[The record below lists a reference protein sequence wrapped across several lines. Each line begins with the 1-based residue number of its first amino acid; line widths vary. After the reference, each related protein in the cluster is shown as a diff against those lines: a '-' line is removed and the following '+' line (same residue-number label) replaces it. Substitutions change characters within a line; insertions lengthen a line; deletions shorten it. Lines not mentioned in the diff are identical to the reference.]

1 MSALRSSS
9 LRETHRRPLA
19 LGVAAILAFAAPDL
33 MAATIQVAN
42 CSDGIP
48 APVGSL
54 REAVP
59 LAGEGGT
66 VDLTTL
72 PAHGCSTITL
82 TAGEIAIPQQ
92 NLYMAGP
99 TSGVT
104 ITSSFS
110 LLLNS
115 GRILHHT
122 GYGLL
127 DLRDLTIAGGSVYS
141 TSQGMYGGCILS
153 NGSMG
158 LDHSVVENCL
168 ANAKNKPVAG
178 GGISVRGNLYLFNS
192 TISGNSA
199 GSVSG
204 SKVYGGGADVGGR
217 FFAYESTVSNN
228 VAGVP
233 GIGVGGG
240 IYSLALFSLESSTI
254 SGNRAGNSF
263 GAISS
268 RYNKAGYESTIHNS
282 TISGNTAVAG
292 VVGGIYSNISVELQN
307 STIAFNTAASG
318 KRSYYH
324 YDAPGLD
331 VVSVDGHI
339 VSTTIQSSILSNNT
353 YQGIPNDF
361 SEYNISGSSI
371 TASGANNL
379 IGTTTV
385 TGNLGAIS
393 GRCPLLGPLRYN
405 GGPTQTH
412 ALLSHSS
419 AIDQGNDNA
428 IDDNTQLP
436 FPYDQRGTPFHR
448 VNHGQADIGAYEV
461 QQDDVVFNGGFEGC
475 LN

>member
-1 MSALRSSS
+1 MSALLSRS
-9 LRETHRRPLA
+9 LRDSRRRPIA
-19 LGVAAILAFAAPDL
+19 LGVAALFAFAAPDL

-59 LAGEGGT
+59 MAGEDGT
-66 VDLTTL
+66 VDLSAL

-92 NLYMAGP
+92 NLYMFGP

-115 GRILHHT
+115 GRILNHT
-122 GYGLL
+122 GYSLL
-127 DLRDLTIAGGSVYS
+127 DLKNLTIGGGSIYS
-141 TSQGMYGGCILS
+141 TTQGMYGGCILS
-153 NGSMG
+153 KGRVA
-158 LDHSVVENCL
+158 LDYSVVENCL
-168 ANAKNKPVAG
+168 ANAKNHPVAG
-178 GGISVRGNLYLFNS
+178 GGIFVRGSLYMFNS
-192 TISGNSA
+192 TITGNSA
-199 GSVSG
+199 GSISG
-204 SKVYGGGADVGGR
+204 SKAYGGGADVGGR
-217 FFAYESTVSNN
+217 FFASQSTISNN
-228 VAGVP
+228 IAGTP
-233 GIGVGGG
+233 GTGVGGG
-240 IYSLALFSLESSTI
+240 IYTLALFNLESSTI
-254 SGNRAGNSF
+254 SGNTAGNSF

-268 RYNKAGYESTIHNS
+268 RYNKAGYESRIHNS
-282 TISGNTAVAG
+282 TISGNAAVAG
-292 VVGGIYSNISVELQN
+292 VAGGIYSNISVELQN
-307 STIAFNTAASG
+307 STIAFNKAGSG

-331 VVSVDGHI
+331 VVSVDGHA

-361 SEYNISGSSI
+361 SEYNAVGSSI

-393 GRCPLLGPLRYN
+393 GRCPLLAPLSDN

-412 ALLSHSS
+412 ALLTRSS

-428 IDDNTQLP
+428 IDDSTHMPYL
-436 FPYDQRGTPFHR
+436 YDQRGAPFLR

-461 QQDDVVFNGGFEGC
+461 QQADIVFNTSFEKC
-475 LN
+475 L

>member
-1 MSALRSSS
+1 MSALHSRS
-9 LRETHRRPLA
+9 LREFRRHPLTI
-19 LGVAAILAFAAPDL
+19 GVAAIFALAAPDL
-33 MAATIQVAN
+33 IAATVQVAN
-42 CSDGIP
+42 CSDGLP

-66 VDLTTL
+66 VDLTPL

-92 NLYMAGP
+92 NLALIGP
-99 TSGVT
+99 PSGVT
-104 ITSSFS
+104 ITSKFS

-115 GRILHHT
+115 GRIFNHA

-127 DLRDLTIAGGSVYS
+127 DLGYLTIAGGSVYS

-153 NGSMG
+153 KGRLG
-158 LDHSVVENCL
+158 LDHTVVKNCL
-168 ANAKNKPVAG
+168 ANAKNHPVAG
-178 GGISVRGNLYLFNS
+178 GGISVRGALYMFNS

-199 GSVSG
+199 GTISA

-217 FFAYESTVSNN
+217 FFASESTISNN
-228 VAGVP
+228 VAGTS

-240 IYSLALFSLESSTI
+240 IYTLALFNLDSSTV
-254 SGNRAGNSF
+254 SGNTAGENF
-263 GAISS
+263 GAVSS
-268 RYNKAGYESTIHNS
+268 RYNKAGYESVIHNS

-292 VVGGIYSNISVELQN
+292 VGGGIYSNISVELQN
-307 STIAFNTAASG
+307 STIAFNTAGSG

-331 VVSVDGHI
+331 IVSVDGHT

-361 SEYNISGSSI
+361 SEYNILGSSI
-371 TASGANNL
+371 SSSGANNL

-385 TGNLGAIS
+385 TGNLGVIA
-393 GRCPLLGPLRYN
+393 GRCPLLGPLRNN

-412 ALLSHSS
+412 ALLTRSS
-419 AIDQGNDNA
+419 AIDQGNGNA
-428 IDDNTQLP
+428 IDGGTGLP
-436 FPYDQRGTPFHR
+436 YPYDQRGAPFQR

-461 QQDDVVFNGGFEGC
+461 QQGDVLFNTSFEAC
-475 LN
+475 L

>member
-1 MSALRSSS
+1 MSALHSS
-9 LRETHRRPLA
+9 LLRQSRRPLA

-54 REAVP
+54 REAVQ
-59 LAGEGGT
+59 LAGEDGS
-66 VDLTTL
+66 VDLMTL

-92 NLYMAGP
+92 NLYMVGP

-115 GRILHHT
+115 GRILDHT

-127 DLRDLTIAGGSVYS
+127 DLKNLTIGGGSVYS

-153 NGSMG
+153 KGRVA
-158 LDHSVVENCL
+158 LDYSVVEHCL
-168 ANAKNKPVAG
+168 ANAKNHPVAG
-178 GGISVRGNLYLFNS
+178 GGVSVRGSLYMFNS
-192 TISGNSA
+192 TITGNSA
-199 GSVSG
+199 GSITG
-204 SKVYGGGADVGGR
+204 SKAYGGGADVGGR
-217 FFAYESTVSNN
+217 FFASESTISNN
-228 VAGVP
+228 VAGTP

-240 IYSLALFSLESSTI
+240 IYTLALFNLESSTI
-254 SGNRAGNSF
+254 SGNSAGDSF

-268 RYNKAGYESTIHNS
+268 RYNKAGYESRIHNS

-292 VVGGIYSNISVELQN
+292 VAGGIYSNISIELQN
-307 STIAFNTAASG
+307 STIAFNTAGLG

-331 VVSVDGHI
+331 VVSVDGHV
-339 VSTTIQSSILSNNT
+339 VSASIQSSILANNT
-353 YQGIPNDF
+353 YQGFPNDF
-361 SEYNISGSSI
+361 SAYNISGSSI
-371 TASGANNL
+371 SASGANNL

-393 GRCPLLGPLRYN
+393 GRCPLLGPLRDN
-405 GGPTQTH
+405 GGPTQSH
-412 ALLSHSS
+412 ALLTHSS

-436 FPYDQRGTPFHR
+436 YLYDQRGAPFQR

-461 QQDDVVFNGGFEGC
+461 QQDDVVFNGGFAGC